1 MNKEERKQKAL
12 EIKGDRKIYFEREPD
27 APEEFG
33 EMGIVVDIADLS
45 DCYNDGGRW
54 IIPDRTPDWLYSIIE
69 LYSGCELME
78 SVFEFDS
85 KETIKELA
93 EICDTVIDG

>member
-1 MNKEERKQKAL
+1 MTKEERKQKAL

-54 IIPDRTPDWLYSIIE
+54 IIPDRTPDWLYDLAD
-69 LYSGCELME
+69 LYGFCELME
-78 SVFEFDS
+78 SVFEFEDE
-85 KETIKELA
+85 ETVEEFK
-93 EICDTVIDG
+93 EICDVII